1 MKILIDKIMKE
12 HVNQEVVLSWW
23 VVHLRSSG
31 KVAFLELR
39 DGSWYIQCV
48 IEPGKIGEDK
58 FEEITS
64 CGIETSLEITWSIS
78 KHPKKEEFEVQV
90 SDFSIIT
97 KSKDYPLWQK
107 EHGVEYLFDNRHLH
121 LRTKRQ
127 WAIQRIRDTIIH
139 ATYDWMRD
147 HDFIKYDSP
156 IFTPSA
162 CEGTT
167 ELYAVEHVNW
177 ETMYLTQS
185 GQLYLEAGIMAHGR
199 VYDFWPCF
207 RAEHCKTRKHLNELW
222 MMDAESAFVD
232 NEWNMQ
238 IQEQLMSFIV
248 QEVLKRNM
256 PELVI
261 TWRDINK
268 LENIKWSFPRITHA
282 EAIKQL
288 QWLGSDI
295 KDGED
300 LWADDEEMLMKE
312 YDKPLFITHWPLV
325 IKAFY
330 MKEDPENPGF
340 ALCSDLIWTEWAGEL
355 IWGSQ
360 REESY
365 DKLVERIKE
374 HKLPQE
380 YFDRYLD
387 SRKYGGVSHSGFG
400 YGLERIVRRICD
412 LPHVRESIPFPRY
425 ANRITP

>member
-1 MKILIDKIMKE
+1 MKTLIDKITSKDIDKK
-12 HVNQEVVLSWW
+12 VIFSGWI
-23 VVHLRSSG
+23 VHLRSSW

-48 IEPGKIGEDK
+48 IESNKVGVDK
-58 FEEITS
+58 FEKITS
-64 CGIETSLEITWSIS
+64 CGIETSLEITWIIS
-78 KHPKKEEFEVQV
+78 KHPKKDEFEVQV
-90 SDFSIIT
+90 DDFKIIT

-121 LRTKRQ
+121 LRSKRQ
-127 WAIQRIRDTIIH
+127 RSIQRIRDTIIH

-162 CEGTT
+162 CEWTT
-167 ELYAVEHVNW
+167 ELYEVEHVNW
-177 ETMYLTQS
+177 EKMYLTQS
-185 GQLYLEAGIMAHGR
+185 WQLYLEAWIMAHGR
-199 VYDFWPCF
+199 VFDFWPCF

-222 MMDAESAFVD
+222 MMDAEAAFVD

-238 IQEQLMSFIV
+238 TQEQLMSFIV

-256 PELVI
+256 SELKI
-261 TWRDINK
+261 TWRDISK
-268 LENIKWSFPRITHA
+268 LEKIKWPFPRITHS
-282 EAIKQL
+282 EAVKRL
-288 QWLGSDI
+288 QELGSDI
-295 KDGED
+295 KDWED
-300 LWADDEEMLMKE
+300 LWADDEELLMKE
-312 YDKPLFITHWPLV
+312 YDKPLFITERPLK

-330 MKEDPENPGF
+330 MKENPKNPWF

-355 IWGSQ
+355 IWWSQ

-365 DKLVERIKE
+365 DKLIERIKE
-374 HKLPQE
+374 HNLPQE

-387 SRKYGGVSHSGFG
+387 SRKYWGIEHSGFW
-400 YGLERIVRRICD
+400 YWLERIVRWICD